1 MQTKNIQLA
10 KTTENNRAVDFST
23 GTTEGLKKQAK
34 TTENNIDMICNDVDM
49 INNNSPSLLSLDGV
63 RERKTQRGNEAI

>member
-1 MQTKNIQLA
+1 
-10 KTTENNRAVDFST
+10 
-23 GTTEGLKKQAK
+23 LKKQAK

-63 RERKTQRGNEAI
+63 REKKNINGKETENSKF

>member
-34 TTENNIDMICNDVDM
+34 TTENNIDMICND
-49 INNNSPSLLSLDGV
+49 NSPSLLSLDGV

>member
-34 TTENNIDMICNDVDM
+34 TTENNIDMICNDIDM
-49 INNNSPSLLSLDGV
+49 INKYPSPALLDGV
-63 RERKTQRGNEAI
+63 RARENAKGK